1 MLVRHVGRLCGYHQR
16 ISRHVTSVLTPVREP
31 RWLAACAW
39 LESNQLATSARGHHM
54 QEWLGPVL
62 APGDAAYRTCST
74 NELQARVSY
83 PMSWERMA
91 SRRLTI
97 RIRSFPMVPRFG

>member
-1 MLVRHVGRLCGYHQR
+1 
-16 ISRHVTSVLTPVREP
+16 
-31 RWLAACAW
+31 
-39 LESNQLATSARGHHM
+39 
-54 QEWLGPVL
+54 
-62 APGDAAYRTCST
+62 
-74 NELQARVSY
+74 VSY